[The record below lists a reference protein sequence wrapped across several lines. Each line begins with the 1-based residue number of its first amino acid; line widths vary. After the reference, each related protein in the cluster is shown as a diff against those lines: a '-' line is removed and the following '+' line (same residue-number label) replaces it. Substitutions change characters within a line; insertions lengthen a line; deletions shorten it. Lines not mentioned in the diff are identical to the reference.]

1 MNLFRSEEHAKRWSG
16 YREEASAGLRPL
28 EDILAIF
35 SGRLF
40 RERLSGHYVSDLKS
54 LGQEQAKLMKKLTN
68 DDPFWQR
75 KA

>member
-16 YREEASAGLRPL
+16 YRADATAGLLPL
-28 EDILAIF
+28 KGILAIF

-54 LGQEQAKLMKKLTN
+54 LSLEQAALLKQLTG
-68 DDPFWQR
+68 DDPFWR
-75 KA
+75 RV